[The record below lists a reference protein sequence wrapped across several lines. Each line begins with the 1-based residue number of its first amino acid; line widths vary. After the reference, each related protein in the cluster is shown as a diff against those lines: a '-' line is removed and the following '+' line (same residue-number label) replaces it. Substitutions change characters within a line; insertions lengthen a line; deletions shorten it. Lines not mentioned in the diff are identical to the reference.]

1 MKRKYNR
8 PVVSVIALQ
17 QQLHLLAGSEQG
29 MRGEISGYSTSSGG
43 FSQDDEST
51 ED

>member
-8 PVVSVIALQ
+8 PVVRVIVLQ
-17 QQLHLLAGSEQG
+17 HQKYLLAGSVQG

-43 FSQDDEST
+43 FSQDDDST
-51 ED
+51 EE